1 MRSQEMSHNTS
12 VAIIN
17 RRVNDRRAPPEISE
31 EMIEKI
37 AERAAEKAMEKM
49 ENVLYQRVGRTFVDK
64 LLYLIGAIIV
74 GLAYFL
80 QSKGYFKF

>member
-1 MRSQEMSHNTS
+1 MSHNNS
-12 VAIIN
+12 VAIVN

-31 EMIEKI
+31 DMIEKI

-49 ENVLYQRVGRTFVDK
+49 ENVIYQRVGRTFIDK
-64 LLYLIGAIIV
+64 TLYLIGAILV

-80 QSKGYFKF
+80 EGKGYFKF